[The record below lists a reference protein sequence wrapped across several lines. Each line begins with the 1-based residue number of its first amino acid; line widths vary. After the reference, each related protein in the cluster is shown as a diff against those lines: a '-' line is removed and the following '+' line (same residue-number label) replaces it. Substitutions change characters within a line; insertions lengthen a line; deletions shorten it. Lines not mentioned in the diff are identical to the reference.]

1 MRHHPGFWKRLVR
14 RAGDHDCGQRRNL
27 HIVAEFHGDFLKIL
41 HDHGRLCHAAP
52 RIEVL
57 PGEQIHACMMCE
69 KRFLSKGGCGAHL
82 FRVHGQVNS
91 ERHLFSTSQCGGLH
105 EGIPHICQAE
115 NTSPAGDSVSP
126 YLTSQSTSMAAMP
139 GAGSQL
145 NATMEAAHDG
155 LLPPLKVQ
163 GPLLEQPHGRADEDF
178 DQDLLEKIFLD
189 IVGRHDHCRVREINQ
204 GSG

>member
-1 MRHHPGFWKRLVR
+1 MEYLMRHHPGFWKRLVR

-82 FRVHGQVNS
+82 FV
-91 ERHLFSTSQCGGLH
+91 STDKSTPCDICSLH
-105 EGIPHICQAE
+105 HTAG
-115 NTSPAGDSVSP
+115 PA
-126 YLTSQSTSMAAMP
+126 
-139 GAGSQL
+139 
-145 NATMEAAHDG
+145 
-155 LLPPLKVQ
+155 
-163 GPLLEQPHGRADEDF
+163 
-178 DQDLLEKIFLD
+178 
-189 IVGRHDHCRVREINQ
+189 
-204 GSG
+204 